1 MIQDL
6 STILLRDLDTVIR
19 EIGLYPDDAAVWGEL
34 PGVPN
39 SAGTLG
45 LHLAGNLRHFIG
57 ATLGATGYV
66 RDRDLEFSARGLPR
80 TEILAPLRA
89 AREEVEATLAKLDPA
104 TLDAPYPLVLAER
117 RLPTRLFLLQL
128 AVHLTYHLGQ
138 IDYHRRASTGSTEGA
153 GAVAMKALG
162 VPA

>member
-6 STILLRDLDTVIR
+6 SAILLRDLDTVIR
-19 EIGLYPDDAAVWGEL
+19 EIELYPDDASVWGEV
-34 PGVPN
+34 PGAPN

-57 ATLGATGYV
+57 ATLGGTGYV
-66 RDRDLEFSARGLPR
+66 RNRDLEFSARGLPR
-80 TEILAPLRA
+80 AEILGPLRA
-89 AREEVEATLAKLDPA
+89 AREEVEASLAKLDPA
-104 TLDAPYPLVLAER
+104 KLDEAYPLPLAER

-138 IDYHRRASTGSTEGA
+138 IDYHRRTSTSSTEGA
-153 GAVAMKALG
+153 GAVGMKGLG